1 MILTCGDCLD
11 QYDSRTKHSCVS
23 KGSLLVKQA
32 KEDPGAKWDAEK
44 VDYSHLPSKAIEE
57 ILKVY
62 MGGAKKYGRGN
73 YKKGVSYS
81 RVFSAAMRH
90 LWAWWRGEE
99 TDPESG
105 LSHLAHCAWNVITL
119 LEYTK
124 GSYKKFDDRGGDDGN
139 QH

>member
-1 MILTCGDCLD
+1 MKAECWPV
-11 QYDSRTKHSCVS
+11 QS
-23 KGSLLVKQA
+23 KEEPGS
-32 KEDPGAKWDAEK
+32 KWDAEK
-44 VDYSHLPSKAIEE
+44 VDWSFLPSSAIEE
-57 ILKVY
+57 IIKVY

-73 YKKGVSYS
+73 YRKGISYS

-105 LSHLAHCAWNVITL
+105 LSHLAHACWNVITL

-124 GSYKKFDDRGGDDGN
+124 GSYGKFDDRGGDDVN
-139 QH
+139 EH